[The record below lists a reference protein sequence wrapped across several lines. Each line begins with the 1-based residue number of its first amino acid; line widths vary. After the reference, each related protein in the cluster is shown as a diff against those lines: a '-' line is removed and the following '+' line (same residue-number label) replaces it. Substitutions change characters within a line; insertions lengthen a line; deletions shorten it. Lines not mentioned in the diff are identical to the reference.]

1 MFYLQTDCVCDT
13 PQCGSV
19 LVLEGNIKKCCQVCA
34 CCDIGELKFATLQG
48 TVIVGV
54 YFLVDVY
61 FSQLFRYHYVGRMYC
76 ISKLVSI
83 EI

>member
-1 MFYLQTDCVCDT
+1 MFYLQTDHVCDT

-19 LVLEGNIKKCCQVCA
+19 LVLDGNMKNCGQVCT
-34 CCDIGELKFATLQG
+34 CRDIGELKFATLQG

-61 FSQLFRYHYVGRMYC
+61 FSQLFQYHYVGRMYC
-76 ISKLVSI
+76 MGKLVSI

>member
-1 MFYLQTDCVCDT
+1 MFYLQTDRVCDT
-13 PQCGSV
+13 PRCGSV

-34 CCDIGELKFATLQG
+34 CCDIGELKFATLLG